1 MSKIIRPIFQPLSL
15 VSKKLANV
23 ASAAALVVV
32 GAMTGNFQM
41 IAAGVSLG
49 ASSLQKKP
57 KAPDNSAELLS
68 RLQVSID
75 PRTPRKMVFGT
86 TAMAT
91 DIRDQEFSDSQTF
104 LHRFIVVASHKV
116 HAISEIWFD
125 DKLAWTV
132 AGGVQGDFVGYLDV
146 TPILE
151 GNAANAINLGARM
164 GTTRRYT
171 GLAYVYLKF
180 RLKGTSKKTES
191 PFAQSVPSRLTIKG
205 NGAFVYDPR
214 LDTTVG
220 GSGSCRADDQSTWV
234 WSADAGN
241 NPALQLLWF
250 LLGWRIQNP
259 VTSDWKLAV
268 GKGVPA
274 SRINMASFIDAANL
288 CDEAVALAAGGT
300 EARYRSAG
308 VVSEADSPTTI
319 LDMLKASMSAI
330 LDDVDGKLRCQV
342 LYNDL
347 ASPVWTWTE
356 DDVLS
361 DFEWTPSAD
370 LDATFNIVRGTHPD
384 PSNEALY
391 QMVDYPAIEYVS
403 EDGIDRID
411 PFDLGMVERASQC
424 QRLADMRYLRQKHSG
439 VFTATFQATAWKVQK
454 GDIVTG
460 NFAPAGISGVKFRV
474 AEMEIRQDGTVPMML
489 RVEKTEMYPAG
500 GADAPALGLVSGTSY
515 DPAQSALVEGIVAAY
530 GTGAAG
536 IIGITSQN
544 QTVGPIS
551 FALAPAEER
560 NVEIFIKVDALSGA
574 TTQTVEIEWRVAGGT
589 WATLGAPYSDSGSTG
604 DTLNV
609 GLLDLISNGGGATVL
624 YEVRGTTSSTGGT
637 GTVDPSV
644 SYFRA

>member
-1 MSKIIRPIFQPLSL
+1 MSKVLRPIFQPLSL

-75 PRTPRKMVFGT
+75 PRTPRKIVFGT

-91 DIRDQEFSDSQTF
+91 DIRDQEFSDSQTY

-125 DKLAWTV
+125 DKMAWTL
-132 AGGVQGDFVGYLDV
+132 AGGVQGTFVGYLDV

-356 DDVLS
+356 NDVLS

-391 QMVDYPAIEYVS
+391 QMVDYPAIEYAS

-439 VFTATFQATAWKVQK
+439 VFSAVFQATAWKVQK

-460 NFAPAGISGVKFRV
+460 NFAPAGITGVKFRV

-489 RVEKTEMYPAG
+489 RVEKAEMYPAG
-500 GADAPALGLVSGTSY
+500 GTDAPAYTAVASTPY
-515 DPAQSALVEGIVAAY
+515 DPALSAVVEAIADADKQVVM
-530 GTGAAG
+530 
-536 IIGITSQN
+536 ITAVT
-544 QTVGPIS
+544 QTTDPIS
-551 FALAPAEER
+551 FSLGTGLSRSIEANIGVTDIVTTGGTYTQ
-560 NVEIFIKVDALSGA
+560 NVS
-574 TTQTVEIEWRVAGGT
+574 IEWQIAGGS
-589 WATLGAPYSDSGSTG
+589 WATLGSAASDTGGDGDSIYIANTQTLTNSSGAPA
-604 DTLNV
+604 LF
-609 GLLDLISNGGGATVL
+609 
-624 YEVRGTTSSTGGT
+624 EVRAVTSKSGGVAT
-637 GTVDPSV
+637 IDAPS
-644 SYFRA
+644 SFLRA